1 VPTVPQFPLQAAS
14 GKLASSKDGPDADAR
29 RLVRPQI
36 GSKDREA
43 WARVEL
49 DEALG
54 TEALLLGRR
63 SYEYFAVR

>member
-1 VPTVPQFPLQAAS
+1 MDRTQTRVGWF
-14 GKLASSKDGPDADAR
+14 G
-29 RLVRPQI
+29 QI